1 MAFAS
6 SKDRTLTG
14 RQPRGSSSLWN
25 LPTGKLAAT
34 LLAAVL
40 LVMVG
45 SSVGHFGAN
54 QLSRQQALSEL
65 DAVSVRV
72 LTRLDDII
80 SEASQV
86 FERLEAEQSP
96 RCSEEQLLGMRT
108 QVFNARFVR
117 DIGRVEDLA
126 LHCSSALG
134 NLEIPYQSGP
144 PDLEISHGL
153 GLKTDREVLAGKQT
167 RTMVIEGEQFNALV
181 DPAVVTDLA
190 AAIDSASLF
199 LDAGI
204 STPGSGDWHPFH
216 RDSELTQSGLSS
228 QLCSPET
235 GLCVLL
241 HVPESGVV
249 HWHPQTRAAMAGLGG
264 AAGFAVFLVIFM
276 GLRQEESPERRL
288 RRALEKQQIHAVYQ
302 PIVRLPE
309 QRLIG
314 FEALARWS
322 NGDGEPIATEDFIT
336 LAEHC
341 GLIGEV
347 SQLMIRTIGQ
357 ELSPWLRRHPDC
369 VIAINVAPTELDD
382 DSLLDKLER
391 ELIGRGVEPQQ
402 ILIEITERTMVENQA
417 AHARI
422 EQLAS
427 RGYRIYADDF
437 GVGYCG
443 LAYLNDMDVH
453 GIKISD
459 LFTAAVAT
467 DSPKAVLVPRITELA
482 RQLGLDVIVEGVE
495 TIQQADSLGEL
506 EPVLIQGWLY
516 SKGIGID
523 ELVSRFDGD
532 LGLSPIE

>member
-1 MAFAS
+1 MTRR
-6 SKDRTLTG
+6 RT
-14 RQPRGSSSLWN
+14 PGSFSLWS
-25 LPTGKLAAT
+25 LPAGRLIATALAA
-34 LLAAVL
+34 AL
-40 LVMVG
+40 LVMAG

-65 DAVSVRV
+65 DAVTGRV

-80 SEASQV
+80 SEASLV
-86 FERLEAEQSP
+86 FERLEAEPSP
-96 RCSEEQLLGMRT
+96 RCSEEQLLRMRT

-117 DIGRVEDLA
+117 DIGRIEDLA

-134 NLEIPYQSGP
+134 KLEIPYQSGP
-144 PDLEISHGL
+144 PDLEIGHGL
-153 GLKTDREVLAGKQT
+153 GLRTDREVLAGKQT
-167 RTMVIEGEQFNALV
+167 RTMVIESRQFNALV

-199 LDAGI
+199 LDAGT
-204 STPGSGDWHPFH
+204 SPSGSGDWHPFQEEF
-216 RDSELTQSGLSS
+216 ELTQTGISS
-228 QLCSPET
+228 QLCSPAT
-235 GLCVLL
+235 GLCILL
-241 HVPESGVV
+241 HVPESSVV

-276 GLRQEESPERRL
+276 GLRQEESPEKRL

-309 QRLIG
+309 RQLVG
-314 FEALARWS
+314 FEALARWYD
-322 NGDGEPIATEDFIT
+322 GDGESIATEDFIA
-336 LAEHC
+336 LAEQC

-347 SQLMIRTIGQ
+347 SQQMIRTIGK
-357 ELSPWLRRHPDC
+357 ELSPWLRRHPEC

-382 DSLLDKLER
+382 DSLLDKLEH
-391 ELIGRGVEPQQ
+391 ELVGRGVKPQQ
-402 ILIEITERTMVENQA
+402 ILVEITERTMVENQSA
-417 AHARI
+417 QVRI
-422 EQLAS
+422 EQLADK
-427 RGYRIYADDF
+427 GYRIYADDF

-495 TIQQADSLGEL
+495 TIEQANALAEL

-516 SKGIGID
+516 SKGICID
-523 ELVSRFDGD
+523 ELVRRFERD
-532 LGLSPIE
+532 LGLSPMK